1 MAWLKTVG
9 SGAVVVSLLSTTA
22 SFADVTAEQVWQAW
36 QSEYQTYG
44 YEVMVGS
51 QNREGDTLT
60 VSDVKMVRNVDNM
73 SLTLDVPELKLRDLG
88 DGTVETVFPETMT
101 GDMTGKPGTDTS
113 DIAMKMTMTQ
123 TDSKVIVS
131 GSPGDLTYDIDAPKM
146 TMDLDQTVTAEGQD
160 VPVKMYFSLENT
172 KGNYHVVDG
181 DMHSVDSKMS
191 IGTLD
196 LTASGADPE
205 GSGTFNMN
213 GQMNDLAYEG
223 TFAMPKG
230 IDSEKLDE
238 ALNAGANLDLG
249 MTYASSNWTVSADGP
264 DGKVDQKST
273 DQGGKLDIAMSKDGL
288 SFGGQ
293 SNSSHIEMTTP
304 ELPFPITTDI
314 QSADINFAM
323 PVAKAD
329 EAQDYKAM
337 IGLNGVTVS
346 DNIWAMFDPN
356 GDLPH
361 DPATLQVDLS
371 GKMKLSEDLF
381 SPAAAAMDAPP
392 MQVDTVDINNIKLS
406 MVGADLNGKGAL
418 ELKNGGPMPMPTGK
432 IDLTLTGANALM
444 DKLVAMGL
452 VPQDQI
458 MFGRMML
465 GLYAKPTG
473 DDAYESQVEFQDGGE
488 ILVNGQRVQ

>member
-51 QNREGDTLT
+51 QNREGDTLI

-213 GQMNDLAYEG
+213 GQMNDLAYDG

-304 ELPFPITTDI
+304 ELPFPITADI
-314 QSADINFAM
+314 QSADMNFAM
-323 PVAKAD
+323 PVAKSG

>member
-1 MAWLKTVG
+1 
-9 SGAVVVSLLSTTA
+9 
-22 SFADVTAEQVWQAW
+22 
-36 QSEYQTYG
+36 
-44 YEVMVGS
+44 
-51 QNREGDTLT
+51 
-60 VSDVKMVRNVDNM
+60 
-73 SLTLDVPELKLRDLG
+73 
-88 DGTVETVFPETMT
+88 
-101 GDMTGKPGTDTS
+101 
-113 DIAMKMTMTQ
+113 
-123 TDSKVIVS
+123 
-131 GSPGDLTYDIDAPKM
+131 
-146 TMDLDQTVTAEGQD
+146 
-160 VPVKMYFSLENT
+160 
-172 KGNYHVVDG
+172 
-181 DMHSVDSKMS
+181 
-191 IGTLD
+191 
-196 LTASGADPE
+196 
-205 GSGTFNMN
+205 
-213 GQMNDLAYEG
+213 
-223 TFAMPKG
+223 MPKG

-238 ALNAGANLDLG
+238 ALNAGANLDLA

-304 ELPFPITTDI
+304 ELPFPITADI
-314 QSADINFAM
+314 QSADMNFAM

>member
-223 TFAMPKG
+223 SFAMPKG
-230 IDSEKLDE
+230 VDSEKLDE
-238 ALNAGANLDLG
+238 ALNAGANLNLG

-273 DQGGKLDIAMSKDGL
+273 DEGGKLDIAMSKDGL

-293 SNSSHIEMTTP
+293 SNNGHIEMTTP
-304 ELPFPITTDI
+304 ELPFPITADI
-314 QSADINFAM
+314 QSADMNFAM
-323 PVAKAD
+323 PVAKSG
-329 EAQDYKAM
+329 EAQDYKAKL
-337 IGLNGVTVS
+337 GFNGVTVS

>member
-205 GSGTFNMN
+205 GTGTFNMN

-238 ALNAGANLDLG
+238 ALNAGANLNLA
-249 MTYASSNWTVSADGP
+249 MTYAGSNWTVSADGP

-304 ELPFPITTDI
+304 ELPFPITADI
-314 QSADINFAM
+314 QSADMTFAM
-323 PVAKAD
+323 PVAKSD